1 MDPQVIELMK
11 IWWNEVEQ
19 KSRRDQLSFNY
30 GCQKKLLQYD
40 VSELK
45 CWKSPYWMNLGIHTS
60 DIRAVEKEQEL
71 KDISKRLEQAERDLH
86 ILRKMPTGQM
96 LKLYRKIKK

>member
-1 MDPQVIELMK
+1 
-11 IWWNEVEQ
+11 
-19 KSRRDQLSFNY
+19 
-30 GCQKKLLQYD
+30 
-40 VSELK
+40 
-45 CWKSPYWMNLGIHTS
+45 MNLGIHTS